1 MLALQTAW
9 IIVLLIGSRLL
20 WRRGL
25 ARYEAWGG

>member
-1 MLALQTAW
+1 LQAAW
-9 IIVLLIGSRLL
+9 IGVLLTGSRLL